1 MGDNWSQIYLPFSHL
16 KTLIKEDST
25 KMRKDLSTMDTNN
38 TSIRFFTSKDASPD
52 ALDGERI
59 AVIGYGNLGRP
70 FALNL
75 RDSGVPQ
82 IFVGNIADDYA
93 TQATNEGFHVM
104 GISEAVA
111 DADIALILL
120 PDEVIPESFS
130 ADIAPNLRPGSAI
143 VFASGYT
150 LAYGLIKP
158 PAYVDVLMLAP
169 RMAGENA
176 RQRFLNDEGFFAYV
190 SVEQEASG
198 KAWQRLLGLAK
209 FTGILKAGALQMSAQ
224 QEADIDLFI
233 EQSMG
238 AALGMA
244 ILTAFTVGV
253 DSGLPPEAMVMEMYM
268 DGEME
273 MVFRSFREIGFFKA
287 SNVHGP
293 TALYGGYVR
302 TMELMQ
308 TDMYDR
314 FTKVME
320 HIHTGGFAND
330 FQAERQAG
338 YPNLTTAMEMDTGE
352 HPISQAEAVMRG
364 MIEG

>member
-1 MGDNWSQIYLPFSHL
+1 M
-16 KTLIKEDST
+16 DSN
-25 KMRKDLSTMDTNN
+25 S
-38 TSIRFFTSKDASPD
+38 TSIHFFTSKDALPE

-75 RDSGVPQ
+75 RDSGVSQ
-82 IFVGNIADDYA
+82 ITVGNIADDYA
-93 TQATNEGFHVM
+93 TQALNESFRVI
-104 GISEAVA
+104 GIGEAIA
-111 DADIALILL
+111 NSDIALILL
-120 PDEVIPESFS
+120 PDEVIPESFPI
-130 ADIAPNLRPGSAI
+130 DIAPNLQPGSAI

-150 LAYGLIKP
+150 LAYNLIQP
-158 PAYVDVLMLAP
+158 PPNVDVLMLAP

-176 RQRFLNDEGFFAYV
+176 RQRFLNNEGFFAYV

-198 KAWQRLLGLAK
+198 KAWKRLLGLAQS
-209 FTGILKAGALQMSAQ
+209 TGILRAGALEMTAL

-308 TDMYDR
+308 TDMYER
-314 FTKVME
+314 FSKTME
-320 HIHTGGFAND
+320 HIHSGGFAGD
-330 FQAERQAG
+330 FQSERQAG
-338 YPNLTTAMEMDTGE
+338 YPNLTTAMEMDLGE
-352 HPISQAEAVMRG
+352 HPMSQAEAKMRELMRG
-364 MIEG
+364 

>member
-1 MGDNWSQIYLPFSHL
+1 M
-16 KTLIKEDST
+16 DS
-25 KMRKDLSTMDTNN
+25 NP
-38 TSIRFFTSKDASPD
+38 TSIHFFTSKDALPG

-75 RDSGVPQ
+75 RDSGVSQ
-82 IFVGNIADDYA
+82 IVVGNIADDYA
-93 TQATNEGFHVM
+93 TQASTEGFQVM
-104 GISEAVA
+104 SIGEAIA
-111 DADIALILL
+111 SSDIALILL
-120 PDEVIPESFS
+120 PDEVIPESFP
-130 ADIAPNLRPGSAI
+130 ADIAPNLQPGSAI

-150 LAYGLIKP
+150 LAYNLIQP
-158 PAYVDVLMLAP
+158 PTGIDVLMLAP

-176 RQRFLNDEGFFAYV
+176 RQRFLNNEGFFAYV
-190 SVEQEASG
+190 SVEQDASS
-198 KAWQRLLGLAK
+198 KAWKRLLGLTQS
-209 FTGILKAGALQMSAQ
+209 TGILRAGALEMSAL

-244 ILTAFTVGV
+244 MLTAFTVGV

-273 MVFRSFREIGFFKA
+273 MVFRSFRDVGFFKA
-287 SNVHGP
+287 SSVHGP

-308 TDMYDR
+308 TDMYER
-314 FTKVME
+314 FTNIME
-320 HIHTGGFAND
+320 HIHSGGFASD
-330 FQAERQAG
+330 FQSERQAG
-338 YPNLTTAMEMDTGE
+338 YPNLTTAMEMDQGE
-352 HPISQAEAVMRG
+352 HPISQAEAKMRE
-364 MIEG
+364 MIRG